1 MTRVN
6 SYTLI
11 VVFQAKATADRN
23 SALNKAYTLYQE
35 EMKKVVAVPRIG
47 VKEAYSF

>member
-11 VVFQAKATADRN
+11 VVFQAAAAEDRN
-23 SALNKAYTLYQE
+23 SALNKAYKLYQE
-35 EMKKVVAVPRIG
+35 EMEKVVAVPRIG